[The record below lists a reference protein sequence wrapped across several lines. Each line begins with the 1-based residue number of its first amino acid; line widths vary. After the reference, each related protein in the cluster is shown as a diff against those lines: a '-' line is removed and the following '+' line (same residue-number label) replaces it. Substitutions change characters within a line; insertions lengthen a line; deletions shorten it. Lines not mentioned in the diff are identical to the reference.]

1 MDFKVTENGSG
12 INVLLFYV
20 CRDAEMRISHKM
32 QTSFEKLC
40 LIFASNIATHC
51 PTWLIKDKANLTPK
65 VMLFGSKNGCKK
77 IAMVQNMERVGGA
90 FILISCM

>member
-1 MDFKVTENGSG
+1 MDFKETENGSG

-32 QTSFEKLC
+32 QTYFEKPR

-51 PTWLIKDKANLTPK
+51 PTRQIKDKANLTPK
-65 VMLFGSKNGCKK
+65 VMLFGRKNGCTK